1 MRSFRT
7 VYDTACEE
15 IPYPDCRTEYDRKCT
30 TIYEDVV
37 SYKTENKCY
46 WPKSKLKSEP
56 CG

>member
-1 MRSFRT
+1 M
-7 VYDTACEE
+7 YDTACEE

-46 WPKSKLKSEP
+46 WPKSKLKNEP